1 MTQNKRIGIP
11 KRKEIFMA
19 EQKKLSGTQIQLLAI
34 KEMAIVNARQGFQQT
49 LNMIADEHGI
59 KDLNDWILSEDGQ
72 YLIEK
77 EAPGKGKKS

>member
-1 MTQNKRIGIP
+1 
-11 KRKEIFMA
+11 MA

-59 KDLNDWILSEDGQ
+59 TNLNDWILSEDGR
-72 YLIEK
+72 YLIKK
-77 EAPGKGKKS
+77 EIPSKGKTS